1 MPHLILIAAVGR
13 NRAIGLDNQLLWHLP
28 EDLAHFKET
37 TAGHA
42 VLMGRRTWESL
53 PPRFRPLP
61 GRRNL
66 ILSRQADFRPE
77 GAEVS
82 ASLDQAL
89 SLLAAD
95 ERLFIIG
102 GADLYAQTLPL
113 ANTLILTEVD
123 DAPAAD
129 AFFPE
134 ISPQDWQESAR
145 ESHRSASGLDYA
157 FVRYQRV
164 AP

>member
-123 DAPAAD
+123 DAPVAD

-134 ISPQDWQESAR
+134 VSPQNWQESAR
-145 ESHRSASGLDYA
+145 ESHRSASGLNYA

-164 AP
+164 TR

>member
-123 DAPAAD
+123 DAPVAD

-134 ISPQDWQESAR
+134 VSPQDWQESAR
-145 ESHRSASGLDYA
+145 ESHRSASGLNYA

-164 AP
+164 TR